1 MIKVMNIK
9 TPTTIPAMAPLKG
22 CLEEEDAENE
32 GGGSTV
38 DTNRLVVAKCCVIVD
53 VEDTAA
59 GNVMDT
65 LVFL

>member
-1 MIKVMNIK
+1 
-9 TPTTIPAMAPLKG
+9 MAPLKG

-38 DTNRLVVAKCCVIVD
+38 DANRLVVARRCVVD